1 MTLKEIESISV
12 IAASWVGII
21 FTLLSLFNRKKD
33 SVQNSSSNSEGSS
46 KYDIT
51 GLIRLL
57 WKYVLASCLFCFA
70 IYSNV
75 VNGGIV
81 QKIDILVIS
90 GCIGV
95 IILLL
100 VRMMYV
106 YMMWSMIRELRKDNI
121 AY

>member
-106 YMMWSMIRELRKDNI
+106 YMMWSTIRELRKDNI

>member
-1 MTLKEIESISV
+1 MTLKDIESISV

-21 FTLLSLFNRKKD
+21 FTLVSLFNRKKD

>member
-1 MTLKEIESISV
+1 MTLKDIESISV

-21 FTLLSLFNRKKD
+21 FTLVSLFNRKKD

-106 YMMWSMIRELRKDNI
+106 YMMWSTIRELRKDNI